1 MQIEL
6 QLTKI
11 SAVGA
16 GLFESPWTAFRGV
29 LCSAYGVN

>member
-11 SAVGA
+11 SSVGA
-16 GLFESPWTAFRGV
+16 GIFKCPWVAFRGV